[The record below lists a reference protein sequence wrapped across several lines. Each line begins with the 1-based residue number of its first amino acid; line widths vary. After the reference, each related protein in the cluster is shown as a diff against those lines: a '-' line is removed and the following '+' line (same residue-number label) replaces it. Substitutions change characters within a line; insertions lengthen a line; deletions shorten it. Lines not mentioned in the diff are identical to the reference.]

1 MKYTDEELLNQL
13 RNHPKR
19 PQYDDWKGA
28 GENRAQ
34 AQVFAKRFGQWTNAM
49 KLAGYRVKEY
59 KKKYTKE
66 QLIQALRT
74 AGSMSQD
81 MYNIYARDNNLPS
94 AVTMVTH
101 FGSWLEA
108 LEAAG
113 VDDLG
118 KGVKPNEPTTTYL
131 VHFIDEDFFKVGITQ
146 RPLHLRFGG
155 YPKYDTILTHTF
167 ATLKEALEV
176 EKLWLKNTEEY
187 RYTPNQFKAYQGGH
201 TECFI
206 Y

>member
-13 RNHPKR
+13 RNHHKR
-19 PQYDDWKGA
+19 PQYDDWRGA

-34 AQVFAKRFGQWTNAM
+34 ARVFSSRFGQWSNAM
-49 KLAGYRVKEY
+49 RLAGYDVKEH
-59 KKKYTKE
+59 KKKYDKE
-66 QLIQALRT
+66 QLIQALQT

-101 FGSWLEA
+101 FGQWLEA
-108 LEAAG
+108 LNAAG
-113 VDDLG
+113 VDELG
-118 KGVKPNEPTTTYL
+118 KGVRPNEPTSVYL
-131 VHFIDEDFFKVGITQ
+131 VHFIEEDFFKVGITQ
-146 RPLHLRFGG
+146 RPLYLRFGG
-155 YPKYDTILTHTF
+155 YPKYETILIHTF
-167 ATLKEALEV
+167 PTLKEALAL
-176 EKLWLKNTEEY
+176 EKTWLKNTEQY
-187 RYTPNQFKAYQGGH
+187 RYRPEQFKVYQGGH